1 MNGERKVTGG
11 ALLGTK
17 RTFKEQC
24 QASKNPR
31 KGEQHNAW
39 WVTSAANHSVT
50 VSTATFWLQKAA
62 GGCLL
67 R

>member
-1 MNGERKVTGG
+1 MNGEWKVTGG
-11 ALLGTK
+11 APLGTN
-17 RTFKEQC
+17 RTFKEQR
-24 QASKNPR
+24 QASKNPW

-39 WVTSAANHSVT
+39 WATSAANRSST